1 MYISKLRQ
9 LAVKMRLDRYVDG
22 SRDVLIGAIKNRQAE
37 EEEEEEEEEEGEE
50 GGEEEEEGEEGEEAG
65 LTLEAEVHEEVRRM
79 DPRLGQPWIH

>member
-1 MYISKLRQ
+1 LVEVDLMYISKLRQ

-37 EEEEEEEEEEGEE
+37 EEEEE
-50 GGEEEEEGEEGEEAG
+50 GEEGEEAG